1 MLDNTL
7 PTRCRIERDRCLRFI
22 HQAELNIGANT
33 RKSEGK
39 HAVRHALGYLRMALT
54 EDPEFI
60 SREAQQIR
68 AYKYINAAVMEL
80 RREFGKDEVQRVE
93 E

>member
-60 SREAQQIR
+60 TDEARQMR
-68 AYKYINAAVMEL
+68 AFKFINAAVMEL
-80 RREFGKDEVQRVE
+80 RREFGKDVIQME
-93 E
+93 EK